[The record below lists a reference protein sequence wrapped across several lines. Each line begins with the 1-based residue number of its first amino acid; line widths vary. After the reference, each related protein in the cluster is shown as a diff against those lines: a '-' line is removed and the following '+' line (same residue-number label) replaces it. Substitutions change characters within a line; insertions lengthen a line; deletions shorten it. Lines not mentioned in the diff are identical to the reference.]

1 MDGIFYRKEKE
12 SLGLKAKALRL
23 LKSKRFMVRF
33 VPAVF
38 VCGYILFGSHG
49 LVQRLRLQNE
59 KAELEAKIQNAEA
72 ESKRLQ
78 AELKAL
84 DGDPKA
90 IEKVAREKYKM
101 TREGETVYKV
111 ARK

>member
-1 MDGIFYRKEKE
+1 MNGIFYRKEQK
-12 SLGLKAKALRL
+12 SLNLKTKSLALL
-23 LKSKRFMVRF
+23 HNKRFLVRF
-33 VPAVF
+33 VPIVF

-49 LVQRLRLQNE
+49 LVQRIRLQNQ
-59 KAELEAKIQNAEA
+59 KTELAAKIKTAEA

-101 TREGETVYKV
+101 IREGETVYRVNK
-111 ARK
+111 K